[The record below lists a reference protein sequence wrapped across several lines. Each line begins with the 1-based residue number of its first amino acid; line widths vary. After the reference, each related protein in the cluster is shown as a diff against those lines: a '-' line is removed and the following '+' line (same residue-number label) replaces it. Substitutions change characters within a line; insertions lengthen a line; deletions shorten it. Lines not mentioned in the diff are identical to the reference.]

1 MNPFAAMQTLEHFVP
16 KLNISARFQ
25 AFSENIVGYLKKR
38 HLTSKCI
45 LLLKQK
51 REGVRGE

>member
-38 HLTSKCI
+38 HLISKCI